1 MNAPASK
8 NPSTKGLAPST
19 LRIGR
24 RYRPQRLEQNYDA
37 IVIGSGIGGLTTAA
51 ALSKVGKKVL
61 VLEQHYTAGGMT
73 HSYSRNGYEWDVGVH
88 YIGDVGSRKSL
99 TRRMFDFVSEGEL
112 EWAPMD
118 DNYDRFFI
126 GEERFDMLAGKQQF
140 VNSLKQRF
148 PGEEEAIDEYMRRMA
163 QVGKA
168 VQAIGVEKLLGG
180 VAGKMFKLGRKTLMP
195 DYINRTTY
203 EVLRELTAD
212 EMLIAVLT
220 GQWGD
225 SGVSPKDSSFIIH
238 CLIANHYLRGAYYP
252 VGGASRMA
260 ETIIPV
266 IQRSGGEVF
275 TYANVQEIL
284 VKRGK
289 ARGVKMSDGTE
300 ILAPIVVSN
309 AGVFNTFEHLLPAAV
324 SKKHGYQKLKRSVSP
339 SIGHLGVYIGL
350 KESAESLG
358 LPRTNFWI
366 YPSADHRENLAAF
379 ESDHRKPF
387 PAVYISFPSAKDPS
401 WESRYP
407 NSATIEIVAPAN
419 FETFAQWQDK
429 PWGKRGEDYDA
440 LKDHFTERLL
450 EHLFDTL
457 PQLRGKIDYCEL
469 STPLSTDFFCAYK
482 RGEMYGLTHDPA
494 RFEQQWLRPK
504 TSVKGLYLTGQDI
517 MTCGVGG
524 AMAGGFISAVS
535 ILGLKSPALLKAFA
549 TSPSRA
555 SDPIKVQV
563 AS

>member
-1 MNAPASK
+1 MKAASSL
-8 NPSTKGLAPST
+8 STKGLTPST
-19 LRIGR
+19 IRIGR
-24 RYRPQRLEQNYDA
+24 RYRPQRLEQDYDA

-51 ALSKVGKKVL
+51 SLSKVGKKVL

-99 TRRMFDFVSEGEL
+99 TRRMFDFVSDGEL
-112 EWAPMD
+112 KWAPMD

-126 GEERFDMLAGKQQF
+126 GEERFDMIAGKKNF
-140 VNSLKQRF
+140 VASLKKRF
-148 PGEEEAIDEYMRRMA
+148 PDEEDAIDEYMVRMA
-163 QVGKA
+163 RVGKA
-168 VQAIGVEKLLGG
+168 VQAISMEKTLGG
-180 VAGKMFKLGRKTLMP
+180 VAGKLLRLGRKVALP
-195 DYINRTTY
+195 SYINRTTY
-203 EVLRELTAD
+203 DVLRELTDD

-225 SGVSPKDSSFIIH
+225 SGVSPKDSSFMIH

-266 IQRSGGEVF
+266 VQGSGGEVF
-275 TYANVQEIL
+275 TYANVEEIL

-289 ARGVKMSDGTE
+289 VRGVRMADGTE
-300 ILAPIVVSN
+300 IKAPVVISN
-309 AGVFNTFEHLLPAAV
+309 AGVFNTFGHLLSAAV
-324 SKKHGYQKLKRSVSP
+324 RKKHGYHKLEKTVTP

-350 KESAESLG
+350 QESAEALG
-358 LPRTNFWI
+358 LPKTNLWI
-366 YPSADHRENLAAF
+366 YPDTNHRKNLAAF
-379 ESDHRKPF
+379 KADYRKPF

-407 NSATIEIVAPAN
+407 NTATIEIVAPAD
-419 FETFAQWQDK
+419 FETFAQWQDQ

-440 LKDHFTERLL
+440 LKNHLTERLL
-450 EHLFDTL
+450 EHLFAKF

-482 RGEMYGLTHDPA
+482 RGEMYGLAHNPG
-494 RFEQQWLRPK
+494 RFEQEWLRPK
-504 TSVKGLYLTGQDI
+504 TSIKGLYLTGQDV

-524 AMAGGFISAVS
+524 AMAGGFMSAVS
-535 ILGLKSPALLKAFA
+535 VLGLKSPALLRAFA
-549 TSPSRA
+549 SGPRTGRTFSQLTAGS
-555 SDPIKVQV
+555 
-563 AS
+563 